1 METIANIS
9 KLMQLHQELAELKQ
23 AKLNLPRLSQDDIE
37 DVNDNYQSHLEL
49 NYEIEGIIEEIRSIN
64 RSGLGD

>member
-9 KLMQLHQELAELKQ
+9 KLMQLQQELTELKQ

-49 NYEIEGIIEEIRSIN
+49 NYEIEGLIEEIRSIK

>member
-9 KLMQLHQELAELKQ
+9 KLMQLQQELAELKQ

-64 RSGLGD
+64 RGGLGD

>member
-1 METIANIS
+1 METIANTS

-37 DVNDNYQSHLEL
+37 CVNDNYQSHLEL

>member
-9 KLMQLHQELAELKQ
+9 KIMQLEQELVQLKQ
-23 AKLNLPRLSQDDIE
+23 AKINLPRLSQDDIE

-49 NYEIEGIIEEIRSIN
+49 NYEIEGIIEEIRSIRRN
-64 RSGLGD
+64 GLG

>member
-49 NYEIEGIIEEIRSIN
+49 NYEIEGLIEEIRSIK

>member
-9 KLMQLHQELAELKQ
+9 KLMQLQQELTELKQ

-64 RSGLGD
+64 RGGLGD